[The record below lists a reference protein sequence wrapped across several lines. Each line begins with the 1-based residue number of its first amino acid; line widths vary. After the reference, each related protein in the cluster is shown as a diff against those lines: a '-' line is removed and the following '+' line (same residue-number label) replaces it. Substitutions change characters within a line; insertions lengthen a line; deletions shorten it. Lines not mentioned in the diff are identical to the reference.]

1 MERGFTITDES
12 TFIKFF
18 HTIIMKNKTDKRATI
33 YDVASEAGV
42 SITTVSR
49 FLNSS
54 QSVRGETASNIARAM
69 EKLDYVRQGNAGT
82 RASRSVGR
90 IGVLTPFFPAPSFV
104 ERLRGMIAP
113 LREQNYEVVIYTIEG
128 PDQLDEYL
136 GSVPFTRRIDG
147 LILMSVHLTEEQN
160 RLLKASGLHVV
171 MIESDDENYSRVLAD
186 DYRGGQLAADLFLK
200 KKYLP
205 CVYMGDR
212 NQNLS
217 YSCHPSE
224 TRRNGFIETLTRGG
238 HRMADELILESDTT
252 VDDAR
257 HVFSSFLDRE
267 KRPRAVFAMCDLQAI
282 GIIKAARERG
292 LRIPEDLA
300 VLGFDDIESAGW
312 MELSSIS
319 QHLGDSGRIAAGL
332 LLDLISGKGSSIQ
345 KINLQVGL
353 IERSTT

>member
-1 MERGFTITDES
+1 
-12 TFIKFF
+12 
-18 HTIIMKNKTDKRATI
+18 MKNKKVKRATI
-33 YDVASEAGV
+33 YDVANEAGV

-54 QSVRGETASNIARAM
+54 ESVKEDTADNIARAM
-69 EKLDYVRQGNAGT
+69 DKLDYVRQGNAGT

-104 ERLRGMIAP
+104 ERLRGIIIP
-113 LREQNYEVVIYTIEG
+113 LREQNFEVVIYTIEG
-128 PDQLDEYL
+128 PEQLDEYL

-160 RLLKASGLHVV
+160 RLLKASDLHVV

-186 DYRGGQLAADLFLK
+186 DYRGGKLAADLFISK
-200 KKYLP
+200 GYLP
-205 CVYMGDR
+205 SVYLGDK

-224 TRRNGFIETLTRGG
+224 TRYKGFTETLTQSGFSLTED
-238 HRMADELILESDTT
+238 AVIESDTT
-252 VDDAR
+252 VEDAHR
-257 HVFSSFLDRE
+257 VFASYLDAGN
-267 KRPRAVFAMCDLQAI
+267 RPRSVFAMCDLQAI
-282 GIIKAARERG
+282 GVMKAARERKIK
-292 LRIPEDLA
+292 IPDELA
-300 VLGFDDIESAGW
+300 ILGFDDIESADW
-312 MELSSIS
+312 LDLSTIS

-332 LLDLISGKGSSIQ
+332 LLDMISGKGISIQ

-353 IERSTT
+353 NERSTT